1 MESRNLLV
9 QIFVTWFFL
18 LFSVRFPGMLFIFLN
33 FQINFFLYKI
43 LTRAKVDRVIYPLFC
58 SNKGTNL
65 YLHIS
70 RGRHGH
76 DRVVIGFTTT
86 YAIGAYHH

>member
-1 MESRNLLV
+1 MVFYTLFYQISRNA
-9 QIFVTWFFL
+9 FH
-18 LFSVRFPGMLFIFLN
+18 LFKFSD
-33 FQINFFLYKI
+33 NFFLYKI
-43 LTRAKVDRVIYPLFC
+43 LTRAKVDRVLYPLFC

-70 RGRHGH
+70 RGGH